1 MTEYTDL
8 QKAAEY
14 AAQDTIKFADE
25 DEEMRALQQFHEEV
39 DPETI
44 LALIADLDEAR
55 NGMKHSCAIRLK
67 KRIELLETQRDQ
79 LIADNERLTKAVGL
93 QVIRRFVGDDD
104 QKKMDELV
112 SAGIQV
118 DKDRI
123 AQLET
128 ERDQLKAEN
137 ELARM
142 RIKEMDL
149 LFGRYILAMRSA
161 LIEEEHGKG
170 PAAAMQWI
178 YNSLAGPGEL
188 PPEGETDS
196 QAYFDREIIAVDDGM
211 QEVMAFHDGR
221 RAALGQGEQS

>member
-137 ELARM
+137 AGLRTGYEAYERVNAELKAEVEGLESSRA
-142 RIKEMDL
+142 K
-149 LFGRYILAMRSA
+149 
-161 LIEEEHGKG
+161 
-170 PAAAMQWI
+170 
-178 YNSLAGPGEL
+178 LAGEL
-188 PPEGETDS
+188 SRLRAKHKDWS
-196 QAYFDREIIAVDDGM
+196 VI
-211 QEVMAFHDGR
+211 
-221 RAALGQGEQS
+221 AALGQGGESNECS